1 MTRLGFTLIELLVA
15 VALTGIVMIG
25 VTELLA
31 ATVTGTWKSMALQIV
46 KENGQF
52 ALGTMERTVRRA
64 KNVTICSSNL
74 LVVDVYELGTLATY
88 TFWRFGSLLLRSDT
102 WGLTNVPVVGTDVS
116 VDSFSC
122 VLTPATADGPAVV
135 KLQLDL
141 SKTVTGTDVSA
152 SSRRFETTVS
162 LRTYY

>member
-1 MTRLGFTLIELLVA
+1 MTRPGFTLIELLVA
-15 VALTGIVMIG
+15 VALTGVFMIG
-25 VTELLA
+25 VTTLLA
-31 ATVTGTWKSMALQIV
+31 TTVTGTWKSMALQTV

-64 KNVTICSSNL
+64 KNITICSTDL
-74 LVVDVYELGTLATY
+74 LVVDVSELGTVATY
-88 TFWRFGSLLLRSDT
+88 TFRKLGVLLLRSDT
-102 WGLTNVPVVGTDVS
+102 WGLIDVLVVGTDVR

-122 VLTPATADGPAVV
+122 VLTPEAADSPAVV

-141 SKTVTGTDVSA
+141 SKTATGTDVSA
-152 SSRRFETTVS
+152 VSQRFETTVS